1 MFLYDILFIMSFLD
15 KVKNTFGKIKLG
27 AARVDS
33 VIGLDIGS
41 SSVKVVQLKRH
52 GGKAI
57 LETYGE
63 LATGPYDNRAI
74 GQAANLSPE
83 AISRL
88 LADLFRE
95 ANVTAKNAAISIPL
109 RSSLLKTI
117 ELPEVPTAQMANII
131 PIEARKYIPV
141 PIGEVTLDWSIL
153 PKQAMREAEVAETA
167 SGVKSVA
174 KPTVEALIVAIH
186 NDILSQYTDISN
198 RALLETKFFEIE
210 TFSAIRAVFTGELAP
225 VVIVDIGAGSTKV
238 AVIDYGVVRMSHTI
252 NKGSQ
257 DISVAISRSLNVDFA
272 KAEEI
277 KRRIGLIEHIE
288 GTEVSS
294 TISSI
299 VEYVFAEVNRV
310 LVDYQRKEKR
320 AVSKVVLIGSG
331 ALLRGVG
338 DIAKKTF
345 SVPVVMGN
353 GFSKVETPAFLT
365 EMLSEV
371 GPAFAVSTGLAL
383 RHLQEL

>member
-1 MFLYDILFIMSFLD
+1 MGFLD
-15 KVKNTFGKIKLG
+15 KVKDAFGKMSG
-27 AARVDS
+27 RGQTDS
-33 VIGLDIGS
+33 VIGIDIGS

-63 LATGPYDNRAI
+63 LACGPYDNRAI

-117 ELPEVPTAQMANII
+117 DLPEVSATQLATVI

-141 PIGEVTLDWSIL
+141 PINEVTLDWSVL
-153 PKQAMREAEVAETA
+153 PKQAMREADAAAATDPN
-167 SGVKSVA
+167 STRSVA
-174 KPTVEALIVAIH
+174 RPTIEALIVAIH
-186 NDILSQYTDISN
+186 NDILNQYTDISN
-198 RALLETKFFEIE
+198 RAQLETKFFEIE
-210 TFSAIRAVFTGELAP
+210 TFSAIRAVFSGELVP

-238 AVIDYGVVRMSHTI
+238 AIIDYGVVRLSHTI

-277 KRRIGLIEHIE
+277 KRRVGLVEHVD
-288 GTEVSS
+288 GAEVSS

-299 VEYVFAEVNRV
+299 VEYIFAEVNRV

-365 EMLSEV
+365 DMLAEV